1 MNTQQTPTILHRA
14 TFECMTL
21 DQQQEHFSEQG
32 FVLLPQILSS
42 DHIARVRSEVK
53 GVDRYDFIERWPG
66 PHMEQLI
73 TNPKL
78 LKPLRRCYGE
88 HLKFFKSVYAEW
100 RAVNADKKKRGRQGL
115 HRDYRPDPLDLSL
128 IHISEPT
135 RPY

>member
-78 LKPLRRCYGE
+78 LKPLLRYFLNDARII
-88 HLKFFKSVYAEW
+88 
-100 RAVNADKKKRGRQGL
+100 DKPPAAKDHQIGK
-115 HRDYRPDPLDLSL
+115 LSGQD
-128 IHISEPT
+128 T
-135 RPY
+135 